1 LFLLATYS
9 SKDAMQAYGRAFVDL
24 MAVFVFSVLIARAID
39 DRHVGSCRPTRVEE
53 ALRCL

>member
-1 LFLLATYS
+1 
-9 SKDAMQAYGRAFVDL
+9 MQAYGRAFVDL